1 MKIEL
6 LLETLYSEYFRIMLK
21 ATALFLWG
29 KKIESRQTIIK
40 KNVRFISKKYLFFLL
55 Q

>member
-1 MKIEL
+1 MKTEL

-29 KKIESRQTIIK
+29 KRYNHGRQ
-40 KNVRFISKKYLFFLL
+40 LL
-55 Q
+55 RKMSDLY